1 MTDFL
6 IKKPMTLTAVHFS
19 PSRLTQPYRALGGM
33 LLALTVFVLVT
44 NAHAQPQAEP
54 PAQAASQAQT
64 AAPAVPMLAAE
75 PKYAAKD
82 VERAFG
88 FIDSNRDGKISRE
101 EAAGFR
107 GVAKHF
113 DEADLN
119 KDGFLSR
126 NEFENA
132 LNGGK
137 SR

>member
-1 MTDFL
+1 
-6 IKKPMTLTAVHFS
+6 MTLTVAHLS
-19 PSRLTQPYRALGGM
+19 PSRLTKPYRALGGL
-33 LLALTVFVLVT
+33 LLALTVFVLAMNV
-44 NAHAQPQAEP
+44 HAQPQAEQ
-54 PAQAASQAQT
+54 PAQAASQAQ
-64 AAPAVPMLAAE
+64 AATPAVPVVAAE

-88 FIDSNRDGKISRE
+88 FIDANRDGKISRE

-126 NEFENA
+126 DEFGNA
-132 LNGGK
+132 LNRGK
-137 SR
+137 SH

>member
-1 MTDFL
+1 MTDFQ
-6 IKKPMTLTAVHFS
+6 IRKPMTLTVAQS
-19 PSRLTQPYRALGGM
+19 PPSRLTRPYRALAGM
-33 LLALTVFVLVT
+33 LLALTVFVLAM
-44 NAHAQPQAEP
+44 NAHAQPQAES
-54 PAQAASQAQT
+54 PAQAQV
-64 AAPAVPMLAAE
+64 AAPVVPVVAAE

-88 FIDSNRDGKISRE
+88 FIDANRDGKISRE

-126 NEFENA
+126 DEFTNA
-132 LNGGK
+132 LNGEK

>member
-1 MTDFL
+1 MTSTVAHL
-6 IKKPMTLTAVHFS
+6 S
-19 PSRLTQPYRALGGM
+19 PSRLTRPYRVYRALGGM
-33 LLALTVFVLVT
+33 LLALTVFVLAM

-54 PAQAASQAQT
+54 ASQAQV
-64 AAPAVPMLAAE
+64 AAPVVPVVAAE

-88 FIDSNRDGKISRE
+88 FIDANRDGKISRE

-126 NEFENA
+126 DEFANA
-132 LNGGK
+132 LNGEK